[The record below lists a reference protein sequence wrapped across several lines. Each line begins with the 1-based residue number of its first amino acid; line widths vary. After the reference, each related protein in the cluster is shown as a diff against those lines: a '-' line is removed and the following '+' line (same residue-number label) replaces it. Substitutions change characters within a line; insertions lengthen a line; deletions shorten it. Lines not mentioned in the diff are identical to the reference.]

1 MPLKNYLAGSSF
13 LITGGSS
20 VDRLEKAKEI
30 APDAL
35 ELDVSKVEEIRNL
48 IKMAS
53 QGFSVIITQAQNL
66 TVAAQNALL
75 KTLEEPPE
83 NTVIILLAEKENQ
96 LLPTILSRCV
106 ISHLSNLSPLSNL
119 ESIEILNWS
128 LEKGFAWAE
137 KSRLDRTEAIS
148 LVKNLQ
154 ISGHRELLKNQINQ
168 KVLGKLILAQKYL
181 EANTNVRLT
190 LENLFIK

>member
-1 MPLKNYLAGSSF
+1 MSY
-13 LITGGSS
+13 LITGSTIEK
-20 VDRLEKAKEI
+20 RLEKAKEI
-30 APDAL
+30 APNAL
-35 ELDVSKVEEIRNL
+35 EFDVSKVEEIRNL
-48 IKMAS
+48 IKMVS
-53 QGFSVIITQAQNL
+53 EDFCVIITNAQNL
-66 TVAAQNALL
+66 TIAAQNALL

-83 NTVIILLAEKENQ
+83 NTAIVLLAEKESQ
-96 LLPTILSRCV
+96 LLPTVVSRCV
-106 ISHLSNLSPLSNL
+106 LNSLGNLSYLSDLSNLDM
-119 ESIEILNWS
+119 LNWT

-168 KVLGKLILAQKYL
+168 KILERLVLAQKYL

-190 LENLFIK
+190 LENLFLKL

>member
-1 MPLKNYLAGSSF
+1 MSF
-13 LITGGSS
+13 LITGSTIKK
-20 VDRLEKAKEI
+20 RLEKAKEI

-35 ELDVSKVEEIRNL
+35 ELDMSKVEEIRNL
-48 IKMAS
+48 IKMIS
-53 QGFSVIITQAQNL
+53 EGFSVIITNAQNL

-96 LLPTILSRCV
+96 LLPTVVSRCV
-106 ISHLSNLSPLSNL
+106 LSRLSNLSPLSNL

-128 LEKGFAWAE
+128 VEKGFSWAE
-137 KSRLDRTEAIS
+137 KSRLDRAEAIS

-190 LENLFIK
+190 LENLFIS